1 MQKLFNKILVPVDF
15 SPRSKAAVE
24 KAVEIAQQYN
34 CQIHLLHVA
43 NHSPFTT
50 IALAEGHTMVPA
62 IMVEN
67 KVELEAQMKRLIKY
81 IELLATDTVQVFCGI
96 REGSWN
102 ESVVEYVYD
111 NHIDLVLIGQ
121 NRSALTKRK
130 MFVNPDFI
138 AEKTNIP
145 VITIPSNR
153 RLTKLYS
160 IVIPVTNFL
169 PVRKLMYGVYIGSF
183 YNTTIKLLGVENE
196 RVKKQVQYYLA
207 KSLQLITDNCDV
219 RVETEIIVSENVA
232 EAVHEFAMLQSAD
245 LVIVNPGT
253 QTKMPGFFSSLL
265 GNILQK
271 YSAPPI
277 LAVNPG

>member
-1 MQKLFNKILVPVDF
+1 MKKLFNKILVPVDL
-15 SPRSKAAVE
+15 SARSKPAVE
-24 KAVEIAQQYN
+24 KAIEIARQYN
-34 CQIHLLHVA
+34 CHIHLLHVSSLSSLA
-43 NHSPFTT
+43 TV
-50 IALAEGHTMVPA
+50 AMAEGHMIVPA
-62 IMVEN
+62 INVDTRQ
-67 KVELEAQMKRLIKY
+67 ELNYQMNRLVKY
-81 IELLATDTVQVFCGI
+81 VQFLSANSFYVS
-96 REGSWN
+96 GSIQGGTWN
-102 ESVVEYVYD
+102 ESVVDFVCD
-111 NHIDLVLIGQ
+111 NNIDLVLIGQ
-121 NRSALTKRK
+121 NRSTLTKSK
-130 MFVNPDFI
+130 MYVNPDFI

-183 YNTTIKLLGVENE
+183 YNTTIKLLGIENE
-196 RVKKQVQYYLA
+196 RMKEQVQYYLA
-207 KSLQLITDNCDV
+207 KSMQLITDNCDV
-219 RVETEIIVSENVA
+219 RVETEIILSENVA
-232 EAVHEFAMLQSAD
+232 EAVNEFAMLQSAD

-277 LAVNPG
+277 LAVTPA

>member
-1 MQKLFNKILVPVDF
+1 MQKLFNEILVPVDF

-24 KAVEIAQQYN
+24 KAVEIAGQYN
-34 CQIHLLHVA
+34 CRIHLLHVT
-43 NHSPFTT
+43 NLSTFTT

-67 KVELEAQMKRLIKY
+67 KVALNTQMNRLVKHIQFLSTNAVRVSCS
-81 IELLATDTVQVFCGI
+81 IQ
-96 REGSWN
+96 EGTWN
-102 ESVVEYVYD
+102 ESVVNFVCA
-111 NHIDLVLIGQ
+111 NNIDLVLIAQ
-121 NRSALTKRK
+121 NRSTLIKRK
-130 MFVNPDFI
+130 MYVNPDFI

-153 RLTKLYS
+153 RLTRLYS

-183 YNTTIKLLGVENE
+183 YNTTIKLLGIENQ
-196 RVKKQVQYYLA
+196 RMKKQVQYYLT

-219 RVETEIIVSENVA
+219 RVETEIIVSNNVA
-232 EAVHEFAMLQSAD
+232 EAVNQFAMLQSAD

-277 LAVNPG
+277 LTVNPG